1 MLSHLATH
9 LYGAPL
15 LLHRSKL
22 DTILGVL
29 GHRIGLNRET
39 YIQLPMDGPNEA
51 LDIEDSVPGVA
62 VIPICG
68 TLVKRTMGLEAQSG
82 LVSYTSIASQVASA
96 VADPAVQ
103 AILLDIDSSGGE
115 SSGVF
120 DLADAIYASREAKPI
135 WAVANDS
142 CFSAAYAIASAAD
155 RVFVTRTGGVGSIG
169 VIALHVDQSVSDTNE
184 GLTYT
189 AICAGAHKN
198 DLTPHAPLA
207 DGAKAA
213 LQGEV
218 NRIYSLFTQTV
229 ARNRG
234 CSASFVAA
242 TDAALFFGPDAV
254 AAGLADGVAS
264 YAEVLNQLTQ
274 SLSMPAVTSVVSTLS
289 QENTMQHNEV
299 PAISA
304 ESPSPPTIA
313 APATSLAS
321 TPQAPRYEQAVEI
334 AQLCQIAGMP
344 DKTAEFLSSGA
355 SVAQVRQ
362 MLLSARAATP
372 VISSH
377 IDPISSGQSHDVLMR
392 VLKQRLSKE

>member
-1 MLSHLATH
+1 MLSHLATL

-29 GHRIGLNRET
+29 GHRIGLNCET
-39 YIQLPMDGPNEA
+39 NRQLPMDGLNEA
-51 LDIEDSVPGVA
+51 LDIEDNTPGVA

-82 LVSYTSIASQVASA
+82 LVSYASIANQVALA
-96 VADPAVQ
+96 IADSAVQ
-103 AILLDIDSSGGE
+103 AVLLDIDSAGGE
-115 SSGVF
+115 SGGVF
-120 DLADAIYASREAKPI
+120 DLADAIYQCRGTKPI
-135 WAVANDS
+135 WAIANDS

-155 RVFVTRTGGVGSIG
+155 KVFVTRTGGVGSIG
-169 VIALHVDQSVSDTNE
+169 VIALHVDQSQADAKD

-189 AICAGAHKN
+189 AICAGARKN
-198 DLTPHAPLA
+198 DLSAHAPLA
-207 DGAKAA
+207 DGAKAS

-218 NRIYSLFTQTV
+218 NRIYGLFTQTV

-234 CSASFVAA
+234 RSAAFVAA

-254 AAGLADGVAS
+254 TAGLADYVAS
-264 YAEVLNQLTQ
+264 YAEVLAQLTQ
-274 SLSMPAVTSVVSTLS
+274 FLSMPAVTSVVSTLS

-304 ESPSPPTIA
+304 ESPTPPTVA
-313 APATSLAS
+313 SPATSLAS
-321 TPQAPRYEQAVEI
+321 TPQAPHYEQAVEI

-362 MLLSARAATP
+362 LLLTARAATR